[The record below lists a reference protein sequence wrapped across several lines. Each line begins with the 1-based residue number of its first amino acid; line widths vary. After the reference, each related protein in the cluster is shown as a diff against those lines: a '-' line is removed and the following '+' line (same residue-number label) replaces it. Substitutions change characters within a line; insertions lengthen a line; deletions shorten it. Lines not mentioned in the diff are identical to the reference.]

1 MKHLVS
7 PLDFSVSELE
17 TLLTLA
23 ETIMDHPEDYA
34 HHCAGKKLAT
44 LFFEPSTRTR
54 LSFEAAMLELGGSVL
69 SVSSAASSSSSK
81 GESIAD
87 TMRIVGNYADVIA
100 MRHYQEGAAAQAV
113 RYALCPVINAG
124 DGGHLHPTQTL
135 TDLLTIRRKKGRFE
149 GLTIGL
155 CGDLKYGRTVHSLI
169 RAMMR
174 YDGVR
179 FVLVH
184 PRELALP
191 SYIENEMRAKG
202 CAFEYYE
209 RLEDAIDKLDVLYMT
224 RVQQERFA
232 DRDEYLRLRDSY
244 ILDCDKMRL
253 AKDDMIVLHPL
264 PRVNEIA
271 PEVDDDPRACY
282 FYQALCGKFVRMAL
296 IATLLETAGEKKLG
310 VPARPLPANAAPTDR
325 VCSNPTCVTQTEQGI
340 LRAAVKD
347 GQIERCYYCE
357 HEL

>member
-1 MKHLVS
+1 M
-7 PLDFSVSELE
+7 
-17 TLLTLA
+17 
-23 ETIMDHPEDYA
+23 
-34 HHCAGKKLAT
+34 
-44 LFFEPSTRTR
+44 
-54 LSFEAAMLELGGSVL
+54 
-69 SVSSAASSSSSK
+69 
-81 GESIAD
+81 
-87 TMRIVGNYADVIA
+87 
-100 MRHYQEGAAAQAV
+100 
-113 RYALCPVINAG
+113 
-124 DGGHLHPTQTL
+124 

-209 RLEDAIDKLDVLYMT
+209 RLEDAMDKLDVLYMT
-224 RVQQERFA
+224 RVQRRALCRPRRISASARQLYFGLRQNA
-232 DRDEYLRLRDSY
+232 PGKRRYDCAASPAPRQRD
-244 ILDCDKMRL
+244 C
-253 AKDDMIVLHPL
+253 
-264 PRVNEIA
+264 

-296 IATLLETAGEKKLG
+296 IAMLLETAGEKKLG